1 MEMKTKTTKGQPIAE
16 SALPA
21 LMKKFKIDQA
31 KLDAHVMRPAHVQG
45 VISYNRPPENGLDR
59 AHGNGRKPGRPP
71 KPGSKSHLDVDAFA
85 DALDAALKNNTVG
98 FCMRLQKDGKTIR
111 TLDRAWAQTPDD
123 DSLTWTA
130 SRRMHVASV
139 SKLITAMAMTKLLLD
154 HKDVSKDDKII
165 DFLPTQWVKG
175 PNINK
180 ITFRNLLTHTSGF
193 NTGHGDT
200 DYEAMKLRVQM
211 GVSTDPD
218 FTFPLGVPE
227 KSKYENMNFG
237 LCRILLPIVNGD
249 LNKDMVYSDN
259 VWDILATAAYAA
271 YVQTKVF
278 GPSGV
283 KNATLDHPAN
293 SVLAYYFPRSE
304 SGWDSGD
311 LMSVSGGA
319 GWHLSISDLLKV
331 MSTFR
336 RKGTI
341 MSSTAAQKMLDN
353 KFGIEDPTSTPAGTL
368 YHKGGLWRTGSE
380 KGVEIY
386 AEVEQCVAYFLPE
399 DMEMAVF
406 VNSYIGLPPKD
417 LSNLVTDLYVNN
429 LN

>member
-1 MEMKTKTTKGQPIAE
+1 M
-16 SALPA
+16 
-21 LMKKFKIDQA
+21 
-31 KLDAHVMRPAHVQG
+31 
-45 VISYNRPPENGLDR
+45 
-59 AHGNGRKPGRPP
+59 
-71 KPGSKSHLDVDAFA
+71 
-85 DALDAALKNNTVG
+85 
-98 FCMRLQKDGKTIR
+98 
-111 TLDRAWAQTPDD
+111 
-123 DSLTWTA
+123 
-130 SRRMHVASV
+130 
-139 SKLITAMAMTKLLLD
+139 
-154 HKDVSKDDKII
+154 SKDDKII

-175 PNINK
+175 PNIEK

-193 NTGHGDT
+193 ETENGDT
-200 DYEAMKLRVQM
+200 DYESMKLRVQ
-211 GVSTDPD
+211 
-218 FTFPLGVPE
+218 LGVFTDQNLKYALG

-237 LCRILLPIVNGD
+237 LCRILIPIVNDD
-249 LNKDMVYSDN
+249 LNKNMIYADN
-259 VWDILATAAYAA
+259 VWDVLATAAYAA

-278 GPSGV
+278 WPASV
-283 KNATLDHPAN
+283 QNATLDHPAN
-293 SVLAYYFPRSE
+293 SVLAYYFPQSE
-304 SGWDSGD
+304 SGWDSGN
-311 LMSVSGGA
+311 LMTVSGGA

-380 KGVEIY
+380 KGVKIY

-417 LSNLVTDLYVNN
+417 LSTLVTDLYVDS